1 MDRYHVRALLK
12 QDRPRRTG
20 ENGQR
25 GQEHPGQL
33 VRERDDTHERVSV
46 FLGKLEWVAG
56 IIPRLRWTVSSM
68 YAVLTNVL
76 HQEDKEVERAKQRTG
91 DKRPKLGL
99 VATKRLAQ
107 QCPG

>member
-1 MDRYHVRALLK
+1 MVKEVKSTLDSWSGKGMIPTKEFR
-12 QDRPRRTG
+12 
-20 ENGQR
+20 
-25 GQEHPGQL
+25 
-33 VRERDDTHERVSV
+33 S